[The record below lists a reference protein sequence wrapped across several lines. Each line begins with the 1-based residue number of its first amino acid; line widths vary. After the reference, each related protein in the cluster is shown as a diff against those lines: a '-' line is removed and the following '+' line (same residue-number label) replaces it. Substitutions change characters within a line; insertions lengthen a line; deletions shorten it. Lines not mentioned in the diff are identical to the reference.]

1 MKNLFAWTGR
11 FVVGGLA
18 AFGAFAVYAFL
29 TATPDKPDKPD
40 MPSMALSFA
49 LNTCASHE
57 EMKNRLQDTHEEETR
72 IIARVLIGRT
82 LANLSIFVN
91 KDTGAYTQVLSNDYG
106 MSCFWIAGQDWTY
119 IDPPPEE
126 KMDHGV

>member
-49 LNTCASHE
+49 LNT
-57 EMKNRLQDTHEEETR
+57 
-72 IIARVLIGRT
+72 
-82 LANLSIFVN
+82 
-91 KDTGAYTQVLSNDYG
+91 QVLSNDYG